1 MRSAVDQGAP
11 GRAARCL
18 RPVLASSLAA
28 AVLAAC
34 TLSACTLSAGPGGQG
49 AKPATG
55 PSVPG
60 RPGAGQAGR
69 PGTGPV
75 SFKGGPG
82 GRGSF
87 IIAPGAPGAALLV
100 LPPGGLG
107 SNTGRPRIDV
117 PRVPPASSAEAI
129 PLPLDSYEQ
138 VSVQEQEALAAAGDQ
153 LTQRCMAA
161 AGFSYPVAAQP
172 GAGGANV
179 AAIEDGGYGVASL
192 AQAETYGY
200 TPAGAGGPLGSLVA
214 LPGFLKEQNQHGP
227 AWTSAL
233 LGFVPGAKAGAP
245 QHEGCLQA
253 ADTALYGSLN
263 SNPDPDPVPGIAI
276 QSAQWTQ
283 SDPRILV
290 AEHAWSACMSRSG
303 FGYKTPAQAQG
314 RSWPATPTP
323 EEIATAVADVRCK
336 AQANLVNT
344 WLTVEAAY
352 QQVLISQNLGSLS
365 RLQSSV
371 GALLSRAEL
380 LLQLPGA
387 GGILRISQQRLR
399 GGARG
404 GVHVRIVGPGP
415 P

>member
-1 MRSAVDQGAP
+1 MIRTG
-11 GRAARCL
+11 
-18 RPVLASSLAA
+18 LACSLAA
-28 AVLAAC
+28 LLLAGC
-34 TLSACTLSAGPGGQG
+34 SAGQASKPAAGPGV
-49 AKPATG
+49 PA
-55 PSVPG
+55 
-60 RPGAGQAGR
+60 RPGAGQAGHSG
-69 PGTGPV
+69 PGPV
-75 SFKGGPG
+75 SIKVGPAGGG
-82 GRGSF
+82 GFFIARG
-87 IIAPGAPGAALLV
+87 GPGAALVV

-107 SNTGRPRIDV
+107 STTGRPHIDV
-117 PRVPPASSAEAI
+117 PRIPPASSAVAI

-179 AAIEDGGYGVASL
+179 AAIEDGGYGVASR

-214 LPGFLKEQNQHGP
+214 LPGFLKEQNQNGP

-233 LGFVPGAKAGAP
+233 LGFVPGAKAGAA
-245 QHEGCLQA
+245 QHQGCLQA

-263 SNPDPDPVPGIAI
+263 ANPNPDPVPGIAV

-283 SDPRILV
+283 SDPRILA
-290 AEHAWSACMSRSG
+290 AERAWSACMSRSG
-303 FGYKTPAQAQG
+303 FGYQNPAQAQE
-314 RSWPATPTP
+314 RDWPSTPTP

-336 AQANLVNT
+336 AQTNLVNT

-352 QQVLISQNLGSLS
+352 QQVLIGQNLSSLS
-365 RLQSSV
+365 RLQASV
-371 GALLSRAEL
+371 GALLRRAEF
-380 LLQLPGA
+380 LLQLPDA

-399 GGARG
+399 GGAHG
-404 GVHVRIVGPGP
+404 GVHIRIPGP
-415 P
+415 

>member
-1 MRSAVDQGAP
+1 MHSAADQGAL
-11 GRAARCL
+11 GRAVRRAG
-18 RPVLASSLAA
+18 PALACSLAA
-28 AVLAAC
+28 FLLAAC
-34 TLSACTLSAGPGGQG
+34 TLSAGTGGQAG
-49 AKPATG
+49 KPATG

-60 RPGAGQAGR
+60 RPGAGPAGR
-69 PGTGPV
+69 AGSGSVTIQ
-75 SFKGGPG
+75 GGPA
-82 GRGSF
+82 GRGNF
-87 IIAPGAPGAALLV
+87 VIARGGPGAALVV

-107 SNTGRPRIDV
+107 SNAGRPHIDV
-117 PRVPPASSAEAI
+117 PRIPPASSAEAI
-129 PLPLDSYEQ
+129 TLPLDSYEQ

-179 AAIEDGGYGVASL
+179 TAIEESSYGVASL

-200 TPAGAGGPLGSLVA
+200 TPPGAGGPLGSLVA

-245 QHEGCLQA
+245 QHQGCLQA

-263 SNPDPDPVPGIAI
+263 GNPDPDPVPGIAI

-283 SDPRILV
+283 SDPRILA
-290 AEHAWSACMSRSG
+290 AERAWSACMSRSG

-336 AQANLVNT
+336 TQANLVNT
-344 WLTVEAAY
+344 WLTIEAAY
-352 QQVLISQNLGSLS
+352 QQVLIGQNLSSLS
-365 RLQSSV
+365 RLQASV

-399 GGARG
+399 GGAHG
-404 GVHVRIVGPGP
+404 GVHIKIFGPGP

>member
-1 MRSAVDQGAP
+1 V
-11 GRAARCL
+11 GRA
-18 RPVLASSLAA
+18 LACSLAA
-28 AVLAAC
+28 LLLAAC
-34 TLSACTLSAGPGGQG
+34 SAGQAG
-49 AKPATG
+49 KPAAG
-55 PSVPG
+55 PSAPG

-69 PGTGPV
+69 PGPGPV
-75 SFKGGPG
+75 SFKGGPAG
-82 GRGSF
+82 QGSF
-87 IIAPGAPGAALLV
+87 VIARGGPGGALLV

-107 SNTGRPRIDV
+107 SNTGRPHIDV
-117 PRVPPASSAEAI
+117 PAIPPASSAEAI

-200 TPAGAGGPLGSLVA
+200 TPAGPGGPLGSLVA

-263 SNPDPDPVPGIAI
+263 SNPDPDPVPGIAV

-283 SDPRILV
+283 SDPRILA
-290 AEHAWSACMSRSG
+290 AERTWSACMSRSG
-303 FGYKTPAQAQG
+303 FGYKSPAQAQG
-314 RSWPATPTP
+314 RAWPTTPTP

-336 AQANLVNT
+336 AQANLVNI
-344 WLTVEAAY
+344 WLTMEAAY
-352 QQVLISQNLGSLS
+352 QQVLISQNLSSLS
-365 RLQSSV
+365 RLQASV
-371 GALLSRAEL
+371 GILLRRAEL

-399 GGARG
+399 GGAHG
-404 GVHVRIVGPGP
+404 GVRINIRAP
-415 P
+415 

>member
-1 MRSAVDQGAP
+1 MR
-11 GRAARCL
+11 RAAPAVRAAPDRVRSGCAA
-18 RPVLASSLAA
+18 RRMGPALACSLAA
-28 AVLAAC
+28 LLLAAC
-34 TLSACTLSAGPGGQG
+34 TAGQPG
-49 AKPATG
+49 KPATG
-55 PSVPG
+55 PSAPG
-60 RPGAGQAGR
+60 RPGAGQG
-69 PGTGPV
+69 PHSGSGPV
-75 SFKGGPG
+75 SVKGGPG

-87 IIAPGAPGAALLV
+87 IIARAGPGAALIV

-107 SNTGRPRIDV
+107 STTGRPRIDV
-117 PRVPPASSAEAI
+117 PRIPPASSAEAI

-179 AAIEDGGYGVASL
+179 AAIEDSGYGVANL
-192 AQAETYGY
+192 TQAETYGY

-245 QHEGCLQA
+245 QHQGCLQA

-263 SNPDPDPVPGIAI
+263 GNPNPDPVPGIAV

-283 SDPRILV
+283 SDPRILA
-290 AEHAWSACMSRSG
+290 AERAWSGCMSHSG

-314 RSWPATPTP
+314 REWPTAPTP
-323 EEIATAVADVRCK
+323 EEIATAVADVGCK
-336 AQANLVNT
+336 TQANLVNT

-352 QQVLISQNLGSLS
+352 QQVLIGQNLSSLS
-365 RLQSSV
+365 RLQASV
-371 GALLSRAEL
+371 GALLRRAEF
-380 LLQLPGA
+380 LLQLPDA

-399 GGARG
+399 GGAHG
-404 GVHVRIVGPGP
+404 GVHIRISGP
-415 P
+415 